1 MVIFSWL
8 SQSNRRL
15 IINACTQILC
25 EGKSKVQKVWAG
37 GFCLFRKRRDNEDF
51 LILAK
56 ILQGKIKNLF
66 TWCLLRR
73 GAGEP

>member
-1 MVIFSWL
+1 M
-8 SQSNRRL
+8 
-15 IINACTQILC
+15 
-25 EGKSKVQKVWAG
+25 
-37 GFCLFRKRRDNEDF
+37 FRKRRDNEDF